1 MSLNNVHTLKYIKTK
16 HPFFFQS
23 KDDEEAVDPTYTP
36 LAVEKK
42 QKKFEDNETLLLVM
56 VS

>member
-1 MSLNNVHTLKYIKTK
+1 MSPNNVHTLKCIKIP
-16 HPFFFQS
+16 HSFFQS
-23 KDDEEAVDPTYTP
+23 KDDDEAVDPTYIP
-36 LAVEKK
+36 FAAEKN